1 MRRLINWI
9 KHNPIL
15 SIAYICVGIGL
26 LIWGG
31 FLLLI
36 NKTYNIGGNLS
47 NHSIFRLDISC

>member
-31 FLLLI
+31 FVSFQNWRI
-36 NKTYNIGGNLS
+36 
-47 NHSIFRLDISC
+47 D